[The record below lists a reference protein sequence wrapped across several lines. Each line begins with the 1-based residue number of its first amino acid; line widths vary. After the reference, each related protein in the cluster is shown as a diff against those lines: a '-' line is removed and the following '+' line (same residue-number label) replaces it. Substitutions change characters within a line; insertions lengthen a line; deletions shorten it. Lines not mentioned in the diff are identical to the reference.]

1 MAILS
6 VWEIPGDEDSQDEQT
21 ARQSSR
27 KFRVICDVTGHSPL
41 EIRLAA
47 GIPRVFDI
55 CPWDIGQFCVNSV
68 ARRDTE
74 NPFVWTV
81 DIRYRTVSLNGTQP
95 DQREEDPTE
104 RPAEIRV
111 SSESYQK
118 ALIYDRDGYAI
129 VNSAGDPFDPPPEID
144 ERRAVITITKN
155 RPSYSLTTQEE
166 YDGSVNSDTYLG
178 FDPGTLRIDLSAD
191 TGYENGVYFWKVT
204 ANVKINRKV
213 PRPPP
218 PFPTGDDFGGW
229 ALEVYDAGYRTSDGS
244 HIMDGK
250 GNAVTSP
257 AFLDEGLEMSPG
269 DDPTVLRFEV
279 YREKAFADLELL

>member
-21 ARQSSR
+21 ARQSAR
-27 KFRVICDVTGHSPL
+27 KFRVICDVTGHTPL

-118 ALIYDRDGYAI
+118 ALIYDRDGAAI
-129 VNSAGDPFDPPPEID
+129 VNSAGDPFDPPPEVD
-144 ERRAVITITKN
+144 ERRAVITVTKN

-166 YDGSVNSDTYLG
+166 YDGATNEDTYLG

-204 ANVKINRKV
+204 ANIKINRRFV
-213 PRPPP
+213 DE
-218 PFPTGDDFGGW
+218 DDEERGGW
-229 ALEVYDAGYRTSDGS
+229 ALEVYDAGYRD
-244 HIMDGK
+244 IDRNDILDDR
-250 GNAVTSP
+250 GNPIASP
-257 AFLDEGLEMSPG
+257 AFLGEDGYQLPVG
-269 DDPTVLRFEV
+269 DKPRVLKFEV
-279 YREKAFADLELL
+279 YRAKSFADLELL